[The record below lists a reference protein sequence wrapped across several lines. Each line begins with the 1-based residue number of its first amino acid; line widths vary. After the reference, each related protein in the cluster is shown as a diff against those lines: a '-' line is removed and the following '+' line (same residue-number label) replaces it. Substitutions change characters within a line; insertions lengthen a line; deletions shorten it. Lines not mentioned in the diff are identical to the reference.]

1 MKIIFEDSNNAPSS
15 VLLRNCFLGDSIIFS
30 EGCHNIPEYIE
41 GYIESD
47 DIVTFVDLVPDNMST
62 INFYND
68 LVSEYRDF
76 IERNKLMICP
86 ILCIE
91 YVILKMLLTYG
102 YLNDATVIDAVAL
115 DFNSSSIKDLVARD
129 KKASKTME
137 KLMKSILVDI
147 SSKSGKRCLRNS
159 FKYSNINGVMTRRMD
174 SRFGIFY
181 ESDCLCDMHR
191 CAIDVRNALKIK
203 AEELYV
209 SLPVFITGGS
219 EHENF
224 IKSIGV
230 NFEDNSIEEA
240 SSIFK
245 DFYDLL
251 CDKNGL
257 NRVVF

>member
-1 MKIIFEDSNNAPSS
+1 
-15 VLLRNCFLGDSIIFS
+15 
-30 EGCHNIPEYIE
+30 
-41 GYIESD
+41 
-47 DIVTFVDLVPDNMST
+47 
-62 INFYND
+62 
-68 LVSEYRDF
+68 
-76 IERNKLMICP
+76 
-86 ILCIE
+86 
-91 YVILKMLLTYG
+91 
-102 YLNDATVIDAVAL
+102 
-115 DFNSSSIKDLVARD
+115 
-129 KKASKTME
+129 
-137 KLMKSILVDI
+137 
-147 SSKSGKRCLRNS
+147 
-159 FKYSNINGVMTRRMD
+159 
-174 SRFGIFY
+174 
-181 ESDCLCDMHR
+181 MHR

>member
-15 VLLRNCFLGDSIIFS
+15 VLLRNCFLGNSIIFS

-41 GYIESD
+41 RYIELD

-76 IERNKLMICP
+76 IERNRLMICP

-91 YVILKMLLTYG
+91 YIILKMLLTYG
-102 YLNDATVIDAVAL
+102 YLTDTIVVDAVAL
-115 DFNSSSIKDLVARD
+115 DFRSNSIKDLLARD
-129 KKASKTME
+129 KNASKTME

-159 FKYSNINGVMTRRMD
+159 FKYSNIDGVMTRKMD

-181 ESDCLCDMHR
+181 ENDCLCNIYR
-191 CAIDVRNALKIK
+191 CSLGIRNTLKVK

-209 SLPVFITGGS
+209 SLPVFVTGGY

-230 NFEDNSIEEA
+230 NFEDNSFGA
-240 SSIFK
+240 VSNIFK

-257 NRVVF
+257 NRIVF

>member
-41 GYIESD
+41 RYIESD

-76 IERNKLMICP
+76 IERNRLMICP

-91 YVILKMLLTYG
+91 YIILKMLLTYG
-102 YLNDATVIDAVAL
+102 YLTDTIVVDAVAL
-115 DFNSSSIKDLVARD
+115 DFRSNSIKDLLARD
-129 KKASKTME
+129 KNASKTME

-159 FKYSNINGVMTRRMD
+159 FKYSNIDGVMTRKMD

-181 ESDCLCDMHR
+181 ENDCLCNIYR
-191 CAIDVRNALKIK
+191 CSLGIRNTLKVK

-209 SLPVFITGGS
+209 SLPVFVTGGY

-230 NFEDNSIEEA
+230 NFEDNSFGA
-240 SSIFK
+240 VSNIFK

-257 NRVVF
+257 NRIVF

>member
-15 VLLRNCFLGDSIIFS
+15 ILLRNCFLGDSIIFS

-41 GYIESD
+41 RYIESD

-76 IERNKLMICP
+76 IKRNRLMICP

-91 YVILKMLLTYG
+91 YIILKMLLTYG
-102 YLNDATVIDAVAL
+102 YLTDTIVMDAVAL
-115 DFNSSSIKDLVARD
+115 DFRSNSIKDLLERD
-129 KKASKTME
+129 KNASKTME

-159 FKYSNINGVMTRRMD
+159 FKYSNIDGVMTRKMD

-181 ESDCLCDMHR
+181 ENDCMCDIYR
-191 CAIDVRNALKIK
+191 CSLGIRNTLKVK

-209 SLPVFITGGS
+209 SLPVFITGGF
-219 EHENF
+219 EHESF

-230 NFEDNSIEEA
+230 NFEDNSICA
-240 SSIFK
+240 VSNIFK

-257 NRVVF
+257 NRIVF